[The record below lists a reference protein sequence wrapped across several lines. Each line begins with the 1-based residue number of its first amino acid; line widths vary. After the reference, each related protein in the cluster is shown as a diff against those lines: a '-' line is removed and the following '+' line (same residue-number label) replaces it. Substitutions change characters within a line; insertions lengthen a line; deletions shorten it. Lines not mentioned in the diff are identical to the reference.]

1 MPFWWNRRRKPWFG
15 RYRYRRRFQR
25 RKPYRRK
32 HRRRFT
38 KRRNR
43 RAYRRR
49 RKHKVRRKKKKIT
62 IQQWQPES
70 INKCKIIGYSTLVL
84 GAEGTQFLCWTNE
97 LLEYIQPKAPGGGG
111 FGSEIVTLEW
121 LYNQYLSHQNIWT
134 KSNKNKDLAR
144 YTGCQIKL
152 FRHPTTDFIFSYNLS
167 PPFDL
172 TKFTYGDIQ
181 PQNLLLRPHK
191 RIIYSK
197 LTKPWGKPYVKIKIK
212 PPKLMSTKWFFQSQI
227 AETPLVL
234 LQAAAA
240 NFRFPRIGPKAQNQM
255 LTLYY
260 LDTSFYTHCNWA
272 QSSDQKYMPA
282 EQTATYT
289 IKYTDTKG
297 QPQTMNLPGS
307 TITTYAQ
314 SIHRDTGW
322 FQPKVLNAIEIKKN
336 GITVANR
343 PIYIGRYNPNDD
355 EGPGNEVYAVSVL
368 QSKYSPPSFQTDLL
382 IANQPLW
389 MAFYGF
395 YSFLKQTLKDKFF
408 AEHYMFIVKSSA
420 IKPVGTSVTQTF
432 YPLLDLS
439 FIQGKLPWE
448 EYLSENIKKFWYPK
462 ALFQQETINNI
473 VECGPYVPKYSNM
486 AESTW
491 ELQYN
496 YKFFFKWGGPQA
508 LDQPVDDPQTKH
520 DYPTPSN
527 HAQAV
532 QIGNPAKQT
541 PESILHSWDF
551 RRGIITQR
559 ALKRMSENIQ
569 TDTSFEPDDTELPP
583 KKKRKTKE
591 MPLPQEKEKELKACL
606 LSLCEEDISQESP
619 ETLDQLIK
627 QQQQQQKQL
636 KHNILQLMTHLKK
649 QQRYLGMQTGI
660 LE

>member
-1 MPFWWNRRRKPWFG
+1 MPFWWKRRRKPWYG
-15 RYRYRRRFQR
+15 RWGYRRRFQKRKQNR
-25 RKPYRRK
+25 RRR
-32 HRRRFT
+32 RRRFT
-38 KRRNR
+38 RRR
-43 RAYRRR
+43 SGRTYRRR
-49 RKHKVRRKKKKIT
+49 RKHKVRRKKKKIV

-70 INKCKIIGYSTLVL
+70 ITKCKIIGYSTLVL
-84 GAEGTQFLCWTNE
+84 GAQGTQFLCWTNE
-97 LLEYIQPKAPGGGG
+97 MLEYTQPKAPGGGG
-111 FGSEIVTLEW
+111 FGSEVITLEW
-121 LYNQYLSHQNIWT
+121 LYNQYVAHNNIWT
-134 KSNKNKDLAR
+134 RSNKNKDLAR
-144 YTGCQIKL
+144 YTGAVIKL
-152 FRHPTTDFIFSYNLS
+152 FRHPTTDFVFSYSLS

-172 TKFTYGDIQ
+172 TKYTYTDMQ

-197 LTKPWGKPYVKIKIK
+197 LSKPWGKQYVKVKIK

-240 NFRFPRIGPKAQNQM
+240 SFRFPRIGPKAQNQM

-260 LDTSFYTHCNWA
+260 LDTTFYTHCNWA
-272 QSSDQKYMPA
+272 QTSDQKYMPA
-282 EQTATYT
+282 EQTANYT
-289 IKYTDTKG
+289 IKYKTKTG
-297 QPQTMNLPGS
+297 ESEISLPGNI
-307 TITTYAQ
+307 ITTYAQ

-322 FQPKVLNAIEIKKN
+322 FRPEVLNAIEIKKN
-336 GITVANR
+336 GIKYGNR

-408 AEHYMFIVKSSA
+408 TEHYMFIVKSSA

-432 YPLLDLS
+432 YPLLD
-439 FIQGKLPWE
+439 FDFVQGKLPWE
-448 EYLSENIKKFWYPK
+448 EYLSEQIKNFWYPK
-462 ALFQQETINNI
+462 ALFQQQTINSI
-473 VECGPYVPKYSNM
+473 VECGPYIPRYSNIPD
-486 AESTW
+486 STW

-496 YKFFFKWGGPQA
+496 YKLFFKWGGPQA
-508 LDQPVDDPQTKH
+508 LDQPVDDPKDKH

-527 HAQAV
+527 HSQAI

-541 PESILHSWDF
+541 PESILHNWDF
-551 RRGIITQR
+551 RRGIVTQT

-569 TDTSFEPDDTELPP
+569 TDTTFDPDDTESP
-583 KKKRKTKE
+583 KKKRRKTKE
-591 MPLPQEKEKELKACL
+591 MPLPQEKEKELKTCL
-606 LSLCEEDISQESP
+606 LSLCEENTCQETP
-619 ETLDQLIK
+619 ENIQQLI
-627 QQQQQQKQL
+627 QQQQQQQQQL